1 MNDQNQELSQFVANV
16 LKDMVCFSKL
26 LTLILQQSR
35 FTFMA
40 DSLISRIDE
49 MGEKIDE
56 LERKYESVITFCTFR
71 SVNDL
76 VSPHEDLNRKRQ
88 VE

>member
-16 LKDMVCFSKL
+16 LKDMVCSSELFS
-26 LTLILQQSR
+26 LILQQSR
-35 FTFMA
+35 FTFMT

-56 LERKYESVITFCTFR
+56 LERKYE
-71 SVNDL
+71 
-76 VSPHEDLNRKRQ
+76 
-88 VE
+88 